1 MMLRVNLNLRC
12 ASILIFS
19 YLKIYLRLTS
29 PFHKIDLLSCHFSW
43 RVYAFFGPNP
53 SSLCTCIDDRRTRAV
68 SSQQEKIIFLGKL
81 DWLVGLVWKT
91 VYRNGL
97 WWDEN
102 RGNWVKFRLLQ
113 LCINISSL
121 LFYCKY
127 YFCEEV
133 TL

>member
-29 PFHKIDLLSCHFSW
+29 PYHKIDLLSCRFSW
-43 RVYAFFGPNP
+43 RVYAFFRPNP

-102 RGNWVKFRLLQ
+102 RGNWVGWFVPCKKSTMWITSHV
-113 LCINISSL
+113 INVVKRVPDL
-121 LFYCKY
+121 
-127 YFCEEV
+127 
-133 TL
+133 